1 MTIMQRRIEN
11 KRSTA
16 GEFTTGNQH
25 DSPILQLKLY
35 GPPMASNLK
44 QVWVPGPLI
53 VGAGP
58 SGLATAACL
67 KDRGVPSLILE
78 KETCIAPSWKLRT
91 YERLRLHLPRQY
103 CELPFMAFPPDL
115 PTYPTKQQFVS
126 YLDAYVEHF
135 DIKPLFGVEVGH
147 AEYDPSTGFWRVQ
160 TNDLEFICR
169 WLVVATG
176 ENAEAVWPDIRGI
189 SKFRGRVL
197 HTSCYVKG
205 DDHRGE
211 KVLVVGCGNSGMEV
225 ALDLCYNDAKVSMVV
240 RDKLHILPRELLGIS
255 TFGLSMFLLKWI
267 PVEMADAFL
276 LFCAR
281 LILGDTGKY
290 GIKRPKVGP
299 LELKSTTGKT
309 PVLDIGTLAKI
320 KSGQIKVVPDVKQF
334 TDTGVD
340 FVDGTHEDFDSI
352 ILATGY
358 RSSVTSWLK
367 EEKDEEF
374 FSQKNGFP
382 GTSFPN
388 SWRGNNGLY
397 ATGFT
402 RRGLLGAAMDAQKIA
417 QDISNHW
424 SCRS

>member
-1 MTIMQRRIEN
+1 
-11 KRSTA
+11 
-16 GEFTTGNQH
+16 
-25 DSPILQLKLY
+25 PILQLKLY

-78 KETCIAPSWKLRT
+78 KETCIAPSWKLWT

-115 PTYPTKQQFVS
+115 PTYPTKQQFIS

-135 DIKPLFGVEVGH
+135 DIKPLFGVEVGN
-147 AEYDPSTGFWRVQ
+147 AEYDPSIGFWRVQ

-189 SKFRGRVL
+189 SKFRGRAL
-197 HTSCYVKG
+197 HTSSYVKG

-225 ALDLCYNDAKVSMVV
+225 ALDLCYNDAKF
-240 RDKLHILPRELLGIS
+240 HILPRELLGIS

-267 PVEMADAFL
+267 PVEAADAFL

-320 KSGQIKVVPDVKQF
+320 KSGQIKVVPDVMQF
-334 TDTGVD
+334 TDTGVE

-367 EEKDEEF
+367 KDEEF
-374 FSQKNGFP
+374 FSKKNGFP

-397 ATGFT
+397 ATGFA

-417 QDISNHW
+417 QDISNQW
-424 SCRS
+424 NSS